1 MRHRLTLINTKKTP
15 MNSSNPNT
23 PILYTKQGCPWCQKA
38 RNVLSD
44 NNVSYR
50 EVSVTESTAAF
61 AEMQTLS
68 GQSFAP
74 VLDWN
79 GQVLA
84 DFGPEEL
91 HPFLAQ
97 QSVSPVA

>member
-1 MRHRLTLINTKKTP
+1 
-15 MNSSNPNT
+15 MNSSTETSPV
-23 PILYTKQGCPWCQKA
+23 LYTKQGCPWCKKA
-38 RNVLSD
+38 RDILAE

-50 EVSVTESTAAF
+50 EVSVTECTEAF

-79 GQVLA
+79 GQILA

-91 HPFLAQ
+91 QPFLAQ

>member
-1 MRHRLTLINTKKTP
+1 MCRRLTLSNRKKNP
-15 MNSSNPNT
+15 MNSSSETT
-23 PILYTKQGCPWCQKA
+23 PVLYTKQGCPWCKKA
-38 RNVLSD
+38 RNILAE

-50 EVSVTESTAAF
+50 EVSVTQSTEAF
-61 AEMQTLS
+61 AKMQTLS

-79 GQVLA
+79 GQILS

-97 QSVSPVA
+97 KLVSSAA